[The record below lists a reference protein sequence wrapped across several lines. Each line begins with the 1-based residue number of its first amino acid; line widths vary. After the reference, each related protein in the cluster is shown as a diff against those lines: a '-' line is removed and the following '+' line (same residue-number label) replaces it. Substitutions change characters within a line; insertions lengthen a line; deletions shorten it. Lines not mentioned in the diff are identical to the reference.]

1 MALLNMF
8 KDKYELICC
17 HINYHKRKTAKRDE
31 EIVKEYC
38 KNNKIKFIKYDF
50 KNTKKG
56 NFQDLARVYRYK
68 CFAEC
73 VNKYKLDGV
82 LVGHHKDDLLETYL
96 IQKKR
101 QGTVSFYG
109 LKKETII
116 FDVKI
121 IRPLLKYTKNDLLS
135 YCLKH
140 NIKYGIDESNLTDSY
155 LRNRIRHSKIEK
167 MNDRDK
173 DGLLKE
179 IEYKNYVL
187 SEQNKAVKKFI
198 NNNTLFNYDEF
209 MTCPFIKQLLRTL
222 LYDDL
227 SDKYLNEIIKA
238 LKSNKNI
245 ELKVK
250 EKCLYKE
257 YSYIEVCEKTKP
269 YSYKLDKLVYK
280 TYPYF
285 KLTKNGNSFEG
296 VTLTKEDFPI
306 LVRNVKDG
314 DFIEMRYGKK
324 KVSRFFID
332 KKVPTSK
339 RRVWPIVINSKG
351 SAILVPGIGCD
362 KYHYS
367 TKHNLYVIKLS

>member
-1 MALLNMF
+1 MALLNMY
-8 KDKYELICC
+8 KNKYDLICC
-17 HINYHKRKTAKRDE
+17 HINYHKRKSAKRDE

-38 KNNKIKFIKYDF
+38 ISNNIKFIKYDY

-56 NFQDLARVYRYK
+56 NFQDLARVFRYK
-68 CFAEC
+68 CFAKC
-73 VNKYKLDGV
+73 VNEYKLDGV
-82 LVGHHKDDLLETYL
+82 LVGHHKDDLIETYL

-101 QGTVSFYG
+101 KGTVSYYG
-109 LKKETII
+109 LKNKTVI

-121 IRPLLKYTKNDLLS
+121 VRPLLKYTKDELLS

-155 LRNRIRHSKIEK
+155 LRNQIRHSKVEK
-167 MNDRDK
+167 MSNEEK
-173 DGLLKE
+173 DEIIKE

-187 SEQNKAVKKFI
+187 NEEEKAVKDYI
-198 NNNTLFNYDEF
+198 NNKSLFYYDEF
-209 MTCPFIKQLLRTL
+209 MSCPYIKKLLRTL
-222 LYDDL
+222 LYDNL

-238 LKSNKNI
+238 LKSSKNI
-245 ELKVK
+245 ELNIKD
-250 EKCLYKE
+250 KCLYKE
-257 YSYIEVCEKTKP
+257 YHYIEVCDKTKP
-269 YSYKLDKLVYK
+269 YSYKLNDIVYK
-280 TYPYF
+280 YYPYF
-285 KLTKNGNSFEG
+285 RLAKKGNSFEG
-296 VTLTKEDFPI
+296 VTVSKEDFPLI
-306 LVRNVKDG
+306 IRNVKDG

-339 RRVWPIVINSKG
+339 RKVWPIIINAKG

-367 TKHNLYVIKLS
+367 TKHNLYMIKLS